1 MVALVVWV
9 AASAVAFPAV
19 VEQREVGRRI
29 GMYCPKCKTIPLK
42 EAKVKE
48 GGGVAIDYCTECKGF
63 WLDKGECEKVT
74 RLAIKELSVPAEA
87 KKVSRICPRCQE
99 LMHSLY
105 YPQTFVTIEVCKS
118 CEGLW
123 VDAGELKEVEM
134 VRDALKKKGQLKEY
148 DDVRGVKGA
157 MINFIDKAIDYLQSC

>member
-1 MVALVVWV
+1 MVAS
-9 AASAVAFPAV
+9 AAAFPAA

-29 GMYCPKCKTIPLK
+29 GMHCPRCKTTPLK

-48 GGGVAIDYCTECKGF
+48 GGGVAIDYCAKCKGF
-63 WLDKGECEKVT
+63 WLDKGECEKVS

-99 LMHSLY
+99 LMYSFY
-105 YPQTFVTIEVCKS
+105 YPQTFVSIEMCKS
-118 CEGLW
+118 CKGLW
-123 VDAGELKEVEM
+123 IDVGELKEVEM
-134 VRDALKKKGQLKEY
+134 VRNSLGKSKHLKEY

-157 MINFIDKAIDYLQSC
+157 LIVFIDKAIDYLQSC